1 MQSRKKLFINN
12 QMPKL
17 KLLLINAIRK
27 ENKMHSKMNL
37 LIIIKT
43 FEKNNINQQFVLNK
57 INPKHLKRRVNRFPL
72 IYRLK

>member
-17 KLLLINAIRK
+17 KLLLINATRK

-37 LIIIKT
+37 LIIIKN
-43 FEKNNINQQFVLNK
+43 F
-57 INPKHLKRRVNRFPL
+57 
-72 IYRLK
+72 